1 MSLIKEGDEI
11 KCHIEKIDRVRSRM
25 SIHYLD
31 IHIHT
36 SKEGG
41 GKRKLKYMKYERIN
55 YLYRIKNC
63 GTKILTGSGLISTKC
78 KKQACPKCGGI
89 NHSIHTSRIK
99 AVEKRIE
106 DKTFN
111 YSRQLVFTLPL
122 ELRREHFMT
131 REGLNRLFDIVR
143 RNIEKYFGVLVK
155 VKNKEK
161 GKNVYRLDKH
171 VMATLHLFGES
182 HTYHPHINVMIFE
195 ETGSWD
201 SLRIDSAKLTAIRK
215 SYQKALSSLLKKSI
229 NQAVFN
235 YQYTTDQE
243 AVKREIRYVTK
254 SFQPDFF
261 EAIKLEED
269 FELMHLLTDELK
281 QFHFVR
287 FWGKL
292 SNCKYKKQNEQRKA
306 A

>member
-1 MSLIKEGDEI
+1 MK
-11 KCHIEKIDRVRSRM
+11 H
-25 SIHYLD
+25 
-31 IHIHT
+31 
-36 SKEGG
+36 
-41 GKRKLKYMKYERIN
+41 MKYERIN

-63 GTKILTGSGLISTKC
+63 RSKIVVKDRLITSRC
-78 KKQACPKCGGI
+78 KKLVCPKCGGI
-89 NHSIHTSRIK
+89 NHSIHKSRIK
-99 AVEKRIE
+99 AVERRIE
-106 DKTFN
+106 DKTFH
-111 YSRQLVFTLPL
+111 YARQLVFTLPL

-143 RNIEKYFGVLVK
+143 RNIDKYFGVLVK

-171 VMATLHLFGES
+171 VMATLHLFGEG
-182 HTYHPHINVMIFE
+182 HAYHPHINVMIFE
-195 ETGSWD
+195 ETGSWH
-201 SLRIDSAKLTAIRK
+201 SLKINRDKLTAIKK

-229 NQAVFN
+229 NEVVVN
-235 YQYTTDQE
+235 YQYTSDQE
-243 AVKREIRYVTK
+243 AVKREIWYITK

-261 EAIKLEED
+261 DAIKFEED
-269 FELMHLLTDELK
+269 FELMHLLTVELK